1 MPLFLKNIAPELDIF
16 GNRQLFNFNK
26 DPSSGESDS
35 ALTLINWFTPISN
48 VNANSTFEFLTP
60 TMKGFRFNHSL
71 STTGTFGNFN
81 FEKYDRFGL
90 ATPLWGYDEQT
101 DSVSFFKSVSL
112 SGLSIT
118 GNLSLN
124 SNKIT
129 NLANGTANSDGVN
142 LGQLNSLI
150 TALGFS
156 ALNTNGFLTRTAANT
171 YASRNIAVG
180 TGLGIVNGDGVAGN
194 PTLSLSTQLQ
204 NLHNLNS
211 LGFVSLSSAGTG
223 SSSFVNRSLTAG
235 TGVSISNG
243 SGASGNPTI
252 AVSNIPINTLSGYP
266 SDSSLFLNGLGLW
279 TNLLTTSS
287 STYGFT
293 LNNTNS
299 ASTATSFYIQNNG
312 VGAAEF
318 GFNNSTNE
326 AYVWSSGTATIKFG
340 TNGTTRARILNSGT
354 FDLLTN
360 DLITTGNINA
370 QTGTLKGN
378 NLAVYNSGS
387 MVVLNTLA
395 MNSNY
400 ITGLANPL
408 NGQDAATKQYVDNS
422 SGGTAQSILH
432 GYVNTGYTDV
442 VAVGDHFKFNGIA
455 YVRGTNITLDTS
467 SSYNTSTNTSSIGRI
482 TLAAGK
488 TYKLTASLNNV
499 VSANYNATRWHNSDN
514 GTALG
519 LTCGAPSPIS
529 TTDRVGSAGTVA
541 YITTS
546 VSTRVEL
553 RITWNSFT
561 QIKGT
566 EDSIGPAWFTVEE
579 V

>member
-26 DPSSGESDS
+26 DSSSGESSS
-35 ALTLINWFTPISN
+35 ALGLINWFNPISN
-48 VNANSTFEFLTP
+48 VDTNSTFEFLTP

-90 ATPLWGYDEQT
+90 ATPLWGYNEQT
-101 DSVSFFKSVSL
+101 DSISFFKSTSL

-142 LGQLNSLI
+142 LGQLNSSI

-156 ALNTNGFLTRTAANT
+156 ALNTNGFLTRTASNT
-171 YASRNIAVG
+171 YVNRSIAVG
-180 TGLGIVNGDGVAGN
+180 TGLGISNADGVA
-194 PTLSLSTQLQ
+194 
-204 NLHNLNS
+204 
-211 LGFVSLSSAGTG
+211 
-223 SSSFVNRSLTAG
+223 
-235 TGVSISNG
+235 
-243 SGASGNPTI
+243 GNPTI

-266 SDSSLFLNGLGLW
+266 SNSSLFLNGLGLW
-279 TNLLTTSS
+279 TNVLTTSS

-299 ASTATSFYIQNNG
+299 AATETGFLVQNNG
-312 VGAAEF
+312 VLVAEF

-326 AYVWSSGTATIKFG
+326 AYIGSSGSSIIKFL
-340 TNGTTRARILNSGT
+340 TNGIKRMQLLNNGT
-354 FDLLTN
+354 LDLLSN

-378 NLAVYNSGS
+378 NLAAYNSGS

-408 NGQDAATKQYVDNS
+408 NSQDAATKQYVDNS
-422 SGGTAQSILH
+422 SGGSAQSILH
-432 GYVNTGYTDV
+432 GYNISTYSTNVN
-442 VAVGDHFKFNGIA
+442 VGDHIKFDGNVF
-455 YVRGTNITLDTS
+455 VRGSNISLDTS
-467 SSYNTSTNTSSIGRI
+467 SSYSTSTNVASVGRI

-488 TYKLTASLNNV
+488 TYRLTGSINNV
-499 VSANYNATRWHNSDN
+499 VSANYNAMRWYNSDTN
-514 GTALG
+514 TALG
-519 LTCGAPSPIS
+519 VVSGMSSPIS
-529 TTDRVGSAGTVA
+529 TTDRVPSAGFVA
-541 YITTS
+541 FITTS

-553 RITWNSFT
+553 RIIWNNFSSVN
-561 QIKGT
+561 GT
-566 EDSIGPAWFTVEE
+566 GDGIGPAWFTVEE